1 MTERFAYLSVD
12 REMKYYSLI
21 DKVAQADN
29 LRDAWARV
37 KSNHGAPGVD
47 GVTVERFEGHLE
59 EHLAELQRVF
69 LNGTYRPSPVRRVWI
84 PKADGKQRPLGIPT
98 VRDRVAQQAALNVLE
113 ECFERT
119 FLPCSYGYR
128 RGVSAIDALDRISAL
143 YEQGYRH
150 VVDADIRGCFD
161 HIEHEK
167 LVEVV
172 HQKVVDGS
180 VLNLVR
186 GWLKSGVLEGGV
198 LHDTEEGTPQ
208 GGVISPLLCNI
219 YLSVFDEGMRRRGY
233 EVVRYADDFVVLT
246 RTGEEAE
253 AAREAAEEELEE
265 LGLEVNRDKT
275 KVTTFGKGFDFL
287 GYRFYKHHRSP
298 SPRSR
303 ERFKEKVR
311 SLTVRHWTHQ
321 PAGIMI
327 RGLNRLVIGWCNYFK
342 HGKVTKLFA
351 ALDGWTATRVR
362 AYLEGRKSRWA
373 ILRIPKAELTR
384 LGLVRLEECARWGAH
399 RSGVP
404 P

>member
-12 REMKYYSLI
+12 REQKYYSLI

-37 KSNHGAPGVD
+37 KANRGAPGVD
-47 GVTVERFEGHLE
+47 GVTVERFEGRLE
-59 EHLAELQRVF
+59 ENLRELTRM
-69 LNGTYRPSPVRRVWI
+69 LLSGTYCPSPVRRVWI

-128 RGVSAIDALDRISAL
+128 RGVSAKDALDRISAL
-143 YEQGYRH
+143 REQGFRH

-161 HIEHEK
+161 HIGHEK

-172 HQKVVDGS
+172 HRRVADGK
-180 VLNLVR
+180 VLNLVKA
-186 GWLKSGVLEGGV
+186 WLESGVLEGGV

-219 YLSVFDEGMRRRGY
+219 YLHVFDVGMRARGY

-246 RTGEEAE
+246 RMGEEAE

-275 KVTTFGKGFDFL
+275 RVTTFGRGFDFL

-298 SPRSR
+298 SPKARA
-303 ERFKEKVR
+303 RFKERVR

-321 PAGIMI
+321 PAGNMI
-327 RGLNRLVIGWCNYFK
+327 RGVNRYLIGWCAYFK

-384 LGLVRLEECARWGAH
+384 LGLVRLEECARWG
-399 RSGVP
+399 RRGSGVP
-404 P
+404 S

>member
-1 MTERFAYLSVD
+1 MTERFAYLNVE
-12 REMKYYSLI
+12 REHKYYSLV
-21 DKVAQADN
+21 DKVAQTAN

-47 GVTVERFEGHLE
+47 GVTVERFEERLE
-59 EHLAELQRVF
+59 ENLTELHRVL

-84 PKADGKQRPLGIPT
+84 PKADGKKRPLGIPT

-161 HIEHEK
+161 HIGHEK

-172 HQKVVDGS
+172 HRRIADGKV
-180 VLNLVR
+180 LTLVQE
-186 GWLKSGVLEGGV
+186 WLKSGVLEGGV
-198 LHDTEEGTPQ
+198 LQDTEEGTPQ

-219 YLSVFDEGMRRRGY
+219 YLHEFDVGMKARGY
-233 EVVRYADDFVVLT
+233 EVVRYADDFVILSRT
-246 RTGEEAE
+246 REEALVS
-253 AAREAAEEELEE
+253 REAVDEELTK

-275 KVTTFGKGFDFL
+275 RVTTFGQGFDFL
-287 GYRFYKHHRSP
+287 GYRFYKHWRSP
-298 SPRSR
+298 SPRAR
-303 ERFKEKVR
+303 ERFKEEVR
-311 SLTVRHWTHQ
+311 SRTVRHWTHE
-321 PAGIMI
+321 PPRNMI
-327 RGLNRLVIGWCNYFK
+327 RGLNRFVIGWCNYYK
-342 HGKVTKLFA
+342 HGNVTKLFG

-373 ILRIPKAELTR
+373 IRRIPTAELRR
-384 LGLVRLEECARWGAH
+384 LGLVRLEECARWRAG
-399 RSGVP
+399 
-404 P
+404 